1 MIFFVFVV
9 HVFHGRVK
17 KKCVKK
23 CQKYEREMI
32 EGGLK
37 HSAHYAFL
45 LLPQYNFLDA
55 AGS

>member
-1 MIFFVFVV
+1 MYFIEVL
-9 HVFHGRVK
+9 

-23 CQKYEREMI
+23 CQKYGRQLI
-32 EGGLK
+32 EGGSK
-37 HSAHYAFL
+37 RSAHYPFL